1 MLKNQITGAQ
11 PNGNLIARSKKQ
23 AQLLPLY
30 APTRGSKSWP
40 RLARQRRLATR
51 ESPWRLSTRL
61 VSISVSFATQNAER
75 ISSWRLRAA
84 FGKLLLLCTMQG
96 TAKQSYALQ
105 CTAALSAERQGS
117 QNGFGGVPEGG
128 GVKEGIGK
136 RIPTVPCIAQ
146 RTCIRTPQRRKT
158 FGAFLVFAI
167 CSPKPYRKRL
177 LQIAAAI
184 CGPLFA
190 LAPRPFSTL
199 RLSLPSP
206 PPSLPLP
213 ATQKWTCMR
222 MRMSAR
228 RSRPSR
234 CTR

>member
-23 AQLLPLY
+23 ALY

-51 ESPWRLSTRL
+51 ESPWCLSTRL

-128 GVKEGIGK
+128 GGQGRDREKDPHRSVYRATHVHTHSSKKENIWCVFSFCDMQPK
-136 RIPTVPCIAQ
+136 TVPQ
-146 RTCIRTPQRRKT
+146 TPFANCRGDLRST
-158 FGAFLVFAI
+158 FR
-167 CSPKPYRKRL
+167 SRST
-177 LQIAAAI
+177 
-184 CGPLFA
+184 PLFHF
-190 LAPRPFSTL
+190 APKSPL
-199 RLSLPSP
+199 P